1 MPRGGKRPGAGR
13 PRINRITTKVSA
25 YAETRDALNNLAD
38 EFDTSVTVLLDKF
51 VTSTCFDTFKKFLI
65 L

>member
-13 PRINRITTKVSA
+13 PRINRVITKVSA
-25 YAETRDALNNLAD
+25 YTETRDALNDLAD
-38 EFDTSVTVLLDKF
+38 EFGTSVTVLLDKF
-51 VTSTCFDTFKKFLI
+51 VTSTCFDSFKNFLI